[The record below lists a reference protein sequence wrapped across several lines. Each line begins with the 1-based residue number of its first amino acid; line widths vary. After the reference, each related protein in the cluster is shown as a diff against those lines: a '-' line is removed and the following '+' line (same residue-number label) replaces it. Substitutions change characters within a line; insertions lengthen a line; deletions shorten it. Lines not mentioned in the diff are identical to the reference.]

1 MKKRTKIII
10 GAIVLIAVALGVIIP
25 IMNSKGMFAKGNNE
39 EYSAAN
45 AEVFE
50 NSPLKGKTFIFL
62 GSSVTRGAA
71 SHDESFVDYLA
82 AQDGITA
89 VKEAVS
95 GTTLVDNG
103 EKSYISRMKTIDK
116 DIEATAFICQLSTN
130 DATKKLPVGEISTS
144 FNKEDFDTQTVA
156 GAIEYII
163 CYAQETWHCPVIFY
177 TGTKY
182 DSERYAELVELLDG
196 ICEKWDIG
204 LIDLWNSS
212 INDISKD
219 RYSFYMADGI
229 HPVRAGYRDWWTPAI
244 RDYLYN
250 NPNICDILPPM

>member
-10 GAIVLIAVALGVIIP
+10 SAAVLLAVALGVIIP

-45 AEVFE
+45 APVIED
-50 NSPLKGKTFIFL
+50 SPLKGKTFIFL
-62 GSSVTRGAA
+62 GSSVTYGAA
-71 SHDESFVDYLA
+71 SHGESFVDYLA
-82 AQDGITA
+82 AQDGIIA

-103 EKSYISRMKTIDK
+103 EKSYIARMKTIDK
-116 DIEATAFICQLSTN
+116 DIKATAFICQLSTN

-144 FNKEDFDTQTVA
+144 FKKEDFDTQTVA

-182 DSERYAELVELLDG
+182 DSERYAEMVEL
-196 ICEKWDIG
+196 IAQISEKWDIG
-204 LIDLWNSS
+204 LIDLWNSP
-212 INDISKD
+212 INGIPKEDYD
-219 RYSFYMADGI
+219 FYMADGI
-229 HPVRAGYRDWWTPAI
+229 HPVRAGYRDWWTPEI
-244 RDYLYN
+244 RYYLYY